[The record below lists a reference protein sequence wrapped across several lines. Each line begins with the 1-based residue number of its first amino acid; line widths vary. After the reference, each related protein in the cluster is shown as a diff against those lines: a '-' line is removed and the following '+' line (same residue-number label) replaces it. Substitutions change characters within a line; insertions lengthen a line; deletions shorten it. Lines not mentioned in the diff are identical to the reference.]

1 MNRDSQDGAWKVHP
15 TVRTCST
22 CSTLHLDHNWPTGC
36 FLPPTPLPPPPASMV
51 WSPFPKTGSTTQS
64 EAQRQQVAAF
74 LNKNGENKNK
84 ENKNV
89 LRSSSAAPSPQ
100 LINAVNKQGVWI
112 IVVTPTTPPL
122 HVIRAEDW
130 RRQKNNKTTSV
141 KYIFHPFL
149 QKEKQKILI
158 LQTVRS
164 IYFLS
169 STTDF
174 AKDEPSRRTTAVSN
188 HC

>member
-1 MNRDSQDGAWKVHP
+1 MR
-15 TVRTCST
+15 
-22 CSTLHLDHNWPTGC
+22 
-36 FLPPTPLPPPPASMV
+36 PLPL

-64 EAQRQQVAAF
+64 EAQRQLVAAF

-89 LRSSSAAPSPQ
+89 LRSPSEAPSPQ
-100 LINAVNKQGVWI
+100 LINAVNKQGAWI
-112 IVVTPTTPPL
+112 VVVTPTTSPL
-122 HVIRAEDW
+122 RVIRAEDW

-141 KYIFHPFL
+141 IHIYHPFL
-149 QKEKQKILI
+149 QKEKHKIWI

-169 STTDF
+169 STTYF
-174 AKDEPSRRTTAVSN
+174 AKDEPSHLTTAVSN